1 MKICDKFFTWGWVLK
16 KENKLVSL
24 ASLKLS
30 NSKYNKKPDLKG
42 EILWVTTSGNKF
54 FGRIDHIIQDWCGS
68 DYFPRQ
74 TRFLNILSPEVV
86 KILMVRFGGRF
97 SGFLNWKKQLTD
109 VCPSIKTCKGEKS
122 MLSQLQKSRLCLHDY
137 MGTTWLETLS
147 INFPTIVFFNMSRIK
162 VRKSVQPYLDDLCR
176 VKILHDSPESAA
188 NLVNEIYEDPLT
200 WWMAPERQKVKD
212 NFCYQFARTSK
223 NFLEEWKAELL
234 KLTN

>member
-1 MKICDKFFTWGWVLK
+1 MISHHSLK
-16 KENKLVSL
+16 KSTKKTIERTKTER
-24 ASLKLS
+24 
-30 NSKYNKKPDLKG
+30 SKVAHFRPL
-42 EILWVTTSGNKF
+42 
-54 FGRIDHIIQDWCGS
+54 
-68 DYFPRQ
+68 
-74 TRFLNILSPEVV
+74 
-86 KILMVRFGGRF
+86 
-97 SGFLNWKKQLTD
+97 
-109 VCPSIKTCKGEKS
+109 
-122 MLSQLQKSRLCLHDY
+122 
-137 MGTTWLETLS
+137 
-147 INFPTIVFFNMSRIK
+147 